1 MIRLSSTLWLLL
13 VSGCTTAAQHPEV
26 PPSPDAL
33 LPAFEDQPL
42 GPDEEVLD
50 GIITVLAERV
60 LAGDLGDVSRTIKS
74 RASGRLRLA
83 PVTYTFGDVSDQP
96 YVMSDQSG
104 SYRSDW
110 DRENREDLLLDE
122 RLDHYVH
129 FAIKEPRM
137 RLFVPTICRESAR
150 WSGFPRLDVLR
161 SDEYFDMICDG
172 RVRLKLFMNDSS
184 DPTPF
189 LTQVVIYAEPQ

>member
-1 MIRLSSTLWLLL
+1 
-13 VSGCTTAAQHPEV
+13 
-26 PPSPDAL
+26 
-33 LPAFEDQPL
+33 
-42 GPDEEVLD
+42 VLD

-60 LAGDLGDVSRTIKS
+60 LAGDLGDVSRTIES

-137 RLFVPTICRESAR
+137 RLFVPTVCRESAR

>member
-33 LPAFEDQPL
+33 LPAVEDQPL

-83 PVTYTFGDVSDQP
+83 PVTYTFGDFSDQP
-96 YVMSDQSG
+96 YVMSD
-104 SYRSDW
+104 
-110 DRENREDLLLDE
+110 
-122 RLDHYVH
+122 
-129 FAIKEPRM
+129 K
-137 RLFVPTICRESAR
+137 
-150 WSGFPRLDVLR
+150 
-161 SDEYFDMICDG
+161 
-172 RVRLKLFMNDSS
+172 
-184 DPTPF
+184 
-189 LTQVVIYAEPQ
+189 